1 MFEENKIHLEID
13 TKELQEKIEKA
24 LIDHIEQIIFD
35 ALGGKYHSRDSYDFR
50 HEIVLIFKKS
60 LREIADL
67 DSKEIR
73 REVKQEVIDRS
84 VEKITS
90 LDKKEVLKTL
100 LTK

>member
-1 MFEENKIHLEID
+1 MIEQKEIIIKID
-13 TKELQEKIEKA
+13 TKELEEKIEET
-24 LIDHIEQIIFD
+24 ITEHIEQIIFEFLD
-35 ALGGKYHSRDSYDFR
+35 GNHRSYVNNNFRDKIYY
-50 HEIVLIFKKS
+50 LFKKA